1 MKATASGGN
10 PLNTDTR
17 ISRVQ
22 QHRGGTYQRAYDER
36 KRPIRGLW
44 VRGGWAH
51 DRNLHGSGGEGEG
64 VIAGGVKVGAG
75 SPKVLPLAAPFDA
88 TQGQNIF
95 RPGF

>member
-22 QHRGGTYQRAYDER
+22 QHREGTYQRAYDER

-44 VRGGWAH
+44 VRNGRFHAQITVE
-51 DRNLHGSGGEGEG
+51 DPN
-64 VIAGGVKVGAG
+64 
-75 SPKVLPLAAPFDA
+75 
-88 TQGQNIF
+88 TGQK
-95 RPGF
+95 